1 MQLSLNI
8 VQSFRIWFGDYLTGC
23 HSPDYKSQNR
33 LFQAI
38 VESVMGFRL
47 HGNASSGTKEN
58 DPLRHLLDDGKNK
71 NKRLDDISRGL
82 AFSLACTDF
91 QKPVGFSDNIFDKE
105 SFARSRVLLR
115 TCRRLDISDRFL
127 LLVARWSLQGS

>member
-1 MQLSLNI
+1 
-8 VQSFRIWFGDYLTGC
+8 
-23 HSPDYKSQNR
+23 
-33 LFQAI
+33 
-38 VESVMGFRL
+38 MGFRL

-127 LLVARWSLQGS
+127 LLVARWSLQGVELKRDRLLTLVHCHRRKGLMVWYRVGFA